1 MSKVGYEMINES
13 GPAPKKTVH
22 YSSAIQIK
30 VGSPAYVFPIDHS
43 DAVNVSN
50 KKMVLTSPVIAY
62 NEHTGMFITMNTIY
76 VRNE

>member
-1 MSKVGYEMINES
+1 MSKVGYAMINDS

-30 VGSPAYVFPIDHS
+30 VGSPAYVFPIDHP

-50 KKMVLTSPVIAY
+50 KKMVLTTPVLAY
-62 NEHTGMFITMNTIY
+62 NEHTGIFITMNTIY
-76 VRNE
+76 VRNK

>member
-1 MSKVGYEMINES
+1 MSKVGYEMINDS

-30 VGSPAYVFPIDHS
+30 VGSPAYVFPIDHP

-50 KKMVLTSPVIAY
+50 KKMVLTTPVLAY
-62 NEHTGMFITMNTIY
+62 NEHTGIFITMNTIY
-76 VRNE
+76 VRNK